1 MGLFDRQQQQP
12 RLDFT
17 TRADAFSYMLKYLM
31 DEKKMEP
38 MEAAKQANEF
48 AEIFA
53 TNMGIPLKTEP
64 EPEGVDKYISIAEK
78 IGNYV
83 DAHPKVVE
91 VGLGLATF
99 VAGLFTGKEEEKVTE
114 STQTTAQPKEKI
126 DFDKLT

>member
-1 MGLFDRQQQQP
+1 MGLFDRQQQPP

-53 TNMGIPLKTEP
+53 TNMGIPIKTEP
-64 EPEGVDKYISIAEK
+64 EPQGVDKYISIAEK

-114 STQTTAQPKEKI
+114 SQQTTAQPKEKR